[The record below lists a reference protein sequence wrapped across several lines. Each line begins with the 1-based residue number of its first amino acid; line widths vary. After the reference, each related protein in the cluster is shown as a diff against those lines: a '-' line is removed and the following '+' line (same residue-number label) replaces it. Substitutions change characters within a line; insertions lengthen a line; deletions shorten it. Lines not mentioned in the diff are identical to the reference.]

1 MPKSRSLIGKFRQF
15 DNTYAAILHKNLNLF
30 AKQEGHPGIHAQ
42 SMHDYAYGDV
52 VTTTVTFS
60 EDPELPKLQI
70 QYFEWGAND
79 VIISKVTQHQQPDGT
94 TEKSFELLDRISHR
108 HHTFETPRDA
118 VAFVCE
124 HTTKYVQ
131 SFMDELG
138 PEKMTPL
145 TLPNRPLIPGEEDYQ
160 TIVAAHSLAGIARL
174 AAKNGLQ
181 IGKDIHATSVIDDSP
196 YNVGLTTKATIELGD
211 APHNSTKLMNSCEIT
226 KITPSVHGWDYV
238 DTKIQWAEDVKT
250 IHDETYTKSKDGT
263 GIRVSAEDISWRI
276 CEVIRKPLREI
287 VASRAIADAI
297 ELPDEPQL

>member
-1 MPKSRSLIGKFRQF
+1 MPKSRKLIGMFRQF

-42 SMHDYAYGDV
+42 STHDNAYGDS
-52 VTTTVTFS
+52 VTTMVTFG

-70 QYFEWGAND
+70 QYFEWDAND
-79 VIISKVTQHQQPDGT
+79 VIVTKMTEHQQPDGT
-94 TEKSFELLDRISHR
+94 MEKSVELLDRISHR
-108 HHTFETPRDA
+108 NHTFETPRDA
-118 VAFVCE
+118 VEFVCE
-124 HTTKYVQ
+124 YTTKYVR

-145 TLPNRPLIPGEEDYQ
+145 TLSKRPLIPGEEDYQ
-160 TIVAAHSLAGIARL
+160 TVTAAHTLAGIARL

-181 IGKDIHATSVIDDSP
+181 IGKDIRATSVIDNRPFD
-196 YNVGLTTKATIELGD
+196 VGLTTKTIIELGEL
-211 APHNSTKLMNSCEIT
+211 PNNSTKLTNSCEIT

-238 DTKIQWAEDVKT
+238 DTKIQWVENDKT

-263 GIRVSAEDISWRI
+263 GLRVNAEDISWRI
-276 CEVIRKPLREI
+276 CEVIRKPLREA

-297 ELPDEPQL
+297 ELPNEQQL

>member
-42 SMHDYAYGDV
+42 STHDDAYGDT
-52 VTTTVTFS
+52 VTTTVTFG

-79 VIISKVTQHQQPDGT
+79 VIVSKVTQHQQSDGT
-94 TEKSFELLDRISHR
+94 MAKSFELLDRISHR
-108 HHTFETPRDA
+108 HHTFETPQDA

-131 SFMDELG
+131 SFMNELG

-145 TLPNRPLIPGEEDYQ
+145 TLPKRPLIPGEEDYQ
-160 TIVAAHSLAGIARL
+160 TILVAHNVDGIARL

-181 IGKDIHATSVIDDSP
+181 IGKDIRATSVIDDKP
-196 YNVGLTTKATIELGD
+196 FDIGLTTKTTIELGD
-211 APHNSTKLMNSCEIT
+211 TLNNSTKFTNSCEIT

-238 DTKIQWAEDVKT
+238 DTKIQWAEDDKT
-250 IHDETYTKSKDGT
+250 IHDETYTKSKDDT
-263 GIRVSAEDISWRI
+263 GIRRNAEDVSWRI

-297 ELPDEPQL
+297 ELPNEPQL